1 MTLASRLIIAT
12 FTSKTIKSVTLLKKF
27 VVAAP
32 SAVNEVGVTSITGT
46 PVVDMKILVLLAI
59 DVGDDGVR
67 DGYILCEGEREV
79 DGVVEGDDEVVS
91 VG

>member
-1 MTLASRLIIAT
+1 MTLASRLTITT

-27 VVAAP
+27 AVAAP
-32 SAVNEVGVTSITGT
+32 SAVNEVEVTSITGT
-46 PVVDMKILVLLAI
+46 PVVDIKILVLLAI

-67 DGYILCEGEREV
+67 DGYIVCEGECEV